1 MNLQGKQHLSSQ
13 PSTIGIAFKGNGV
26 KSQLANA
33 ILHGVG
39 SARDMLMKRN
49 VQAQSHM
56 KVQKVRLLQQSQ
68 SVGESHPV
76 PVQTLPAYKNC
87 KRQSHRGA

>member
-13 PSTIGIAFKGNGV
+13 PSTIGTASKGSDV

-39 SARDMLMKRN
+39 SARDMLMKRK
-49 VQAQSHM
+49 VQAQSQAQGDHYICM
-56 KVQKVRLLQQSQ
+56 IRWRVPTDIFSWNKVLSLKI
-68 SVGESHPV
+68 
-76 PVQTLPAYKNC
+76 K
-87 KRQSHRGA
+87 